1 MDRPDTQV
9 IVIGRERKEREDHQS
24 RRPTSP
30 RVARTGRD
38 IGFATSASGTTNTV
52 IWLGEE
58 ASGSKASQA
67 RDGCF
72 GKQDGADSLG
82 RHGEENELSAGVGRS
97 GWLT

>member
-1 MDRPDTQV
+1 MGGPDAKV
-9 IVIGRERKEREDHQS
+9 IVIGRERTEREDYQS

-30 RVARTGRD
+30 RVAGTGRD
-38 IGFATSASGTTNTV
+38 IGVATSASGTTDTV
-52 IWLGEE
+52 IRLGEE

-67 RDGCF
+67 RDGCS

-82 RHGEENELSAGVGRS
+82 RHGEKNELSAGVGRS